1 MLAEAEHAA
10 TQAHTQAELR
20 ERTLRQIWRDTQA
33 RLSQMREQLTVI
45 ERAAREAE
53 TRLAAVTEARER
65 AQEDLLDAHERLAEV
80 ETTLDLLIEDED
92 VEPQLEAAQA
102 AAAAARS
109 AVMDAR
115 AGLASLEREARARA
129 ERNAG
134 ARTERD
140 RWAARTAGA
149 DKQIATLRARLIEAE
164 TELKTYDDL
173 PELIDEKRQKLLN
186 ELSDAERQRKSAAD
200 KLAAADNGLRRQP
213 RRCGPHRPRSVRPAR
228 RAPASKPGS
237 RPRARAARRTPPH
250 PRDARM
256 SRPRAAWR

>member
-1 MLAEAEHAA
+1 M
-10 TQAHTQAELR
+10 
-20 ERTLRQIWRDTQA
+20 
-33 RLSQMREQLTVI
+33 TVI

-53 TRLAAVTEARER
+53 TRLATVTEARER
-65 AQEDLLDAHERLAEV
+65 AQEDLLDAHERLAEM

-109 AVMDAR
+109 AVMDVR

-134 ARTERD
+134 ARTLSATGG
-140 RWAARTAGA
+140 AARTAGA

-173 PELIDEKRQKLLN
+173 PEFIDEKRQKLLN
-186 ELSDAERQRKSAAD
+186 QLSDAERQRKSAAD
-200 KLAAADNGLRRQP
+200 KLAAADNGP
-213 RRCGPHRPRSVRPAR
+213 ACGSPGPAVRTGHR
-228 RAPASKPGS
+228 
-237 RPRARAARRTPPH
+237 
-250 PRDARM
+250 
-256 SRPRAAWR
+256 W